1 MTDAVT
7 SLRAFNRFHTRFVGA
22 FGGHYMG
29 SDLSLTEARTLY
41 EINTRQ
47 SPLASEIQAALAID
61 AGYLSRILRKFEARG
76 WIARGR
82 GADARQRP
90 IEPTEA
96 GHTFFTAL
104 DARTKAEVERSLA
117 HLCAADRERLAGA
130 LDHVRHTLDTDS
142 PSRGFAIRTWRAGD
156 MGLIAA
162 RQAILYDQVYGWGT
176 LMELMIGEIT
186 TQFLRD
192 AANPRQQCWVAEQ
205 DGEMAGSVFVVE
217 AAGEENV
224 AQLRLLYTEAWAR
237 GLGIGEA
244 LVRQCVDFARTAG
257 YREMMLWTHTK
268 LTSARKI
275 YEGVGF
281 RIRSVE
287 IHDEFG
293 QPEQGET
300 WAMALD

>member
-41 EINTRQ
+41 EINTRE
-47 SPLASEIQAALAID
+47 SPLASEIQAALAVD
-61 AGYLSRILRKFEARG
+61 AGYLSRILRKFEGRG

-90 IEPTEA
+90 IESTPEGRA
-96 GHTFFTAL
+96 FFETL
-104 DARTKAEVERSLA
+104 DARTKADVERSLA
-117 HLCAADRERLAGA
+117 HLSTADRDRLAGA
-130 LDHVRHTLDTDS
+130 LDNVRHALDTDS
-142 PSRGFAIRTWRAGD
+142 PARGFSIRTWRPGD

-162 RQAILYDQVYGWGT
+162 RQAILYDEVYGWGAG
-176 LMELMIGEIT
+176 MELMIGEIT

-192 AANPRQQCWVAEQ
+192 AASPRQQCWIAEQ
-205 DGEMAGSVFVVE
+205 DGEMAGSAFLVE
-217 AAGEENV
+217 AEEGESV
-224 AQLRLLYTEAWAR
+224 GQLRLLYTESWAR

-244 LVRQCVDFARTAG
+244 LVRRCVAFAREAG
-257 YREMMLWTHTK
+257 YREMMLWTHTR

-287 IHDEFG
+287 VHDEFG

-300 WAMALD
+300 WVMPLD